1 MRRMPNR
8 PLFLFAPGAGA
19 PSTSRWMVAWRKRLE
34 TLGDVVAFDYPY
46 MRAGRKSPDRPPVL
60 IAAHREA
67 LVSAVAGLARGR
79 PVFLI
84 GKSMGGRMGCHL
96 AVEEAAAAAPTPP
109 RPGVG
114 LISGLI
120 CLGYP
125 LQAGATGALR
135 DQVLLALRT
144 PILFVQGTRDPLC
157 PLDKLAAVRPRMAA
171 PNQLFVVEGGDH
183 SLEVSAQQRKAAGET
198 QADADARVLAAIET
212 FVERPGSVAA
222 LSSPARR

>member
-1 MRRMPNR
+1 MLASAMPPR
-8 PLFLFAPGAGA
+8 PFFLFAPGAGA
-19 PSTSRWMVAWRKRLE
+19 PSTSRWMMAWRKRLE
-34 TLGDVVAFDYPY
+34 TLGDVAAFDYPY
-46 MRAGRKSPDRPPVL
+46 MRAGRKSPDRAPVL

-67 LVSAVAGLARGR
+67 LAAAAGDLAPGR

-96 AVEEAAAAAPTPP
+96 AAEEAASASPPLP
-109 RPGVG
+109 RPITG
-114 LISGLI
+114 LV

-125 LQAGATGALR
+125 LQSGATGALR
-135 DQVLLALRT
+135 DEVLVALRT

-157 PLDKLAAVRPRMAA
+157 PLDKLAAVRPRMTA

-198 QADADARVLAAIET
+198 QADADARVLAAIAT
-212 FVERPGSVAA
+212 FVKSGS
-222 LSSPARR
+222 